1 MALTIEH
8 SVQVAAPPEAIWR
21 LLVDPN
27 SWRFW
32 WPNLRAVESADRK
45 PLREG
50 STLELA
56 LQMGLLPVTL
66 RPRVEIAQAPKTL
79 HWVTRRLG
87 VSGRHAFYL
96 EPRRNGTSV
105 LRREVLSGPGLPL
118 FRLLRLDHST
128 AVMFRESLRALKKLA
143 ERSV

>member
-1 MALTIEH
+1 MPLSIEH
-8 SVQVAAPPEAIWR
+8 SVQIAAPPEAIWR

-32 WPNLRAVESADRK
+32 WPNIRAVEVADRK
-45 PLREG
+45 LLHEG
-50 STLELA
+50 STFELA
-56 LQMGLLPVTL
+56 LQMGWLPVTL
-66 RPRVEIAQAPKTL
+66 RPRVEIAQEPKTL
-79 HWVTRRLG
+79 HWTTERFG

-96 EPRRNGTSV
+96 EPRPRGTAVS
-105 LRREVLSGPGLPL
+105 RREVLSGPGLPL

-128 AVMFRESLRALKKLA
+128 AVMFRDSLRGLKRLV

>member
-8 SVQVAAPPEAIWR
+8 SVQIAAPPEAIWR
-21 LLVDPN
+21 LLIDPN

-32 WPNLRAVESADRK
+32 WPNVRAVEVEDRK

-56 LQMGLLPVTL
+56 LQLGFFPMTL
-66 RPRVEIAQAPKTL
+66 RPHIEIAQEPKTL
-79 HWVTRRLG
+79 HWTTQRLG

-96 EPRRNGTSV
+96 EPRPRGTAV
-105 LRREVLSGPGLPL
+105 LRRERLTGPGLPL

-128 AVMFRESLRALKKLA
+128 AVMFRDSLRGLKRLV